1 MKMSFLNNLP
11 GVQRHKEGQTEHPSH
26 VREQAV
32 STMALAPF
40 CFAPQPLVCCNA
52 ISKLPLSIPYS
63 NFYGC
68 NDWAYSERYPRLGP
82 VLPISTSASLC
93 KTYVPPS
100 DKTERLLSYETSN
113 PAQEIE
119 GMEPEGTRLQLI

>member
-1 MKMSFLNNLP
+1 MKKGRL
-11 GVQRHKEGQTEHPSH
+11 EHPFH

-40 CFAPQPLVCCNA
+40 RFTPQLLVSCNA
-52 ISKLPLSIPYS
+52 VSKLPLSIPYY
-63 NFYGC
+63 NFYGYD
-68 NDWAYSERYPRLGP
+68 DWAYSERYPCLGP

-100 DKTERLLSYETSN
+100 DKTELLLSYETSH

-119 GMEPEGTRLQLI
+119 GHEARRD